1 MTDSTVKFWQPMT
14 HPAVTQAKKPTA
26 FVSAE
31 GITITDDRGKTV
43 IDAVGGLWNVNL
55 GYSCQPVKDAI
66 TKQLNDM
73 PYYSTFSGVTTDKAL
88 EAAEALVD
96 WFAPEDI
103 KRVFFTSGGSDSIE
117 SALRLS
123 RQYHKIRGD
132 KDRYKFISL
141 KHGYHGTHFG
151 GASVTGSTRF
161 RRNYEPAM
169 PGCFHITSPYTYR
182 NMYNESDSETLANL
196 CAIELEEMIKH
207 QDPTTTAAFL
217 MEPVLG
223 SGGIIPPH
231 SSFMPKVREICDRYG
246 VLLIADE
253 VITAFGRTGSW
264 TGSRHW
270 GVKPDIMTVAKGIT
284 NGFFPFGAALI
295 NSKVADVFEA
305 NSDSMGQISHGYTY
319 SGHPVGAAAAMAV
332 LNELKVNDVAQNS
345 KARGEVLSAGFKRL
359 FDRYE
364 AIGDVRG
371 VGLMQAIEVVADAN
385 TKAPADKEFMNKLGA
400 AIYEA
405 GVNVRI
411 SGNNMLI
418 SPSLIVTDADINA
431 IISAID
437 FGFSKL

>member
-1 MTDSTVKFWQPMT
+1 MTDSAVKFWQPMT
-14 HPAVTQAKKPTA
+14 HPATTQSKKPMT

-31 GITITDDRGKTV
+31 GVNITDDTGKTV

-88 EAAEALVD
+88 EAADALVE

-103 KRVFFTSGGSDSIE
+103 KRVFFTSGGSDSTE

-123 RQYHKIRGD
+123 RQYHKILGD

-151 GASVTGSTRF
+151 GAAITGSARF

-182 NMYNESDSETLANL
+182 NMYNESDPEILANL
-196 CAIELEEMIKH
+196 CAAELEETIKH
-207 QDPTTTAAFL
+207 QDPTTVAAFV

-223 SGGIIPPH
+223 SGGVIPPH
-231 SSFMPKVREICDRYG
+231 SSFMPKVREICDNYG

-264 TGSRHW
+264 TGSRLW
-270 GVKPDIMTVAKGIT
+270 GAKPDIMTLAKGIT

-295 NSKVADVFEA
+295 NQKITDVFES
-305 NSDSMGQISHGYTY
+305 NSDSLGQISHGYTC
-319 SGHPVGAAAAMAV
+319 SGHPVGAAAALAV
-332 LNELKVNDVAQNS
+332 LNELKANDVAKNS
-345 KARGEVLSAGFKRL
+345 KDRGETLLAAFKQL
-359 FDRYE
+359 FERYD

-371 VGLMQAIEVVADAN
+371 VGLMHAIEVVANRD
-385 TKAPADKEFMNKLGA
+385 TKVPASKEVMTKLGDN
-400 AIYEA
+400 IYQA
-405 GVNVRI
+405 GVNVRT
-411 SGNNMLI
+411 SGNNIIVSPPLI
-418 SPSLIVTDADINA
+418 STEAEVNE